1 MKLNSL
7 KGKFTISASEFSK
20 YRGVLMGIATI
31 MILIIHSYECNV
43 NYPDVLN
50 GMLKKTYIGVDIFLF
65 VSGLG
70 IWYSLSKNDG
80 FLEFYKRRILKILP
94 VFLPIFALFSLWK
107 FWGGSI
113 VEYLRYVSTLS

>member
-80 FLEFYKRRILKILP
+80 F
-94 VFLPIFALFSLWK
+94 
-107 FWGGSI
+107 
-113 VEYLRYVSTLS
+113 